1 VGLESTA
8 RAAEPS
14 ASFAPGAGRD
24 RSALSLRLLASLNHE
39 IRTPLSGILGM
50 ADLLLETRL
59 DDEQREYVLSARDCA
74 ETLFALLNATME
86 LSAVE
91 AGAVQ
96 LDESVFVL
104 SEALAVVMDEATS
117 KARSRQVNL
126 QAEASEQCR
135 RTVSGDSYRIRQ
147 VLSALL
153 NHAVRSAGQEAV
165 AFKAD
170 LRESDSG
177 LECKVLL
184 DASSM
189 TTGAGGAEAA
199 RAFLDDTRPDNPNI
213 RLQSA
218 GLVFV
223 LAERLLGCLG
233 GSLRLLSPDAG
244 RTRVE
249 AVFPL
254 HPVTVQAVPD
264 QRPALPLA
272 ESRVLVV
279 DDNRISQQVI
289 RAMLSKGGWP
299 VECVSSGEDALSRLA
314 SQSYSLVL
322 MDIQMP
328 GMNGYETTRR
338 LRQLY
343 DHQHLPVLAL
353 TADVTDDV
361 RQQCRE
367 AGMDDFLQKP
377 VHIRQLLSAVGEWVQ
392 TI

>member
-1 VGLESTA
+1 MGLESTA
-8 RAAEPS
+8 RVAEPS
-14 ASFAPGAGRD
+14 ANSAPDSERD

-104 SEALAVVMDEATS
+104 SEALAVVMDEASS
-117 KARSRQVNL
+117 KARSRQVHL
-126 QAEASEQCR
+126 QAEASDRCR

-147 VLSALL
+147 VLSALV

-165 AFKAD
+165 VFSAD
-170 LRESDSG
+170 LRESG
-177 LECKVLL
+177 NVLECQVLL
-184 DASSM
+184 DAASM
-189 TTGAGGAEAA
+189 STGAAGAEVA
-199 RAFLDDTRPDNPNI
+199 RAFLDDTRPDNPST
-213 RLQSA
+213 RLHSA

-244 RTRVE
+244 RTRIE

-254 HPVTVQAVPD
+254 HPVSVHAVPD

-299 VECVSSGEDALSRLA
+299 VDCVSSGEDALSRLA
-314 SQSYSLVL
+314 AQSYALVL

-328 GMNGYETTRR
+328 GLDGYETTRR
-338 LRQLY
+338 LRQLTE
-343 DHQHLPVLAL
+343 HQHIPILAL
-353 TADVTDDV
+353 TADVSDDV

-367 AGMDDFLQKP
+367 AGMNDFLQKP
-377 VHIRQLLSAVGEWVQ
+377 VHIRQLLSAVSEWVH